1 VKKNTVNPE
10 NIFCYLS
17 SLKSYSMCLCV
28 LFFILFSSL
37 RKGSDLTDMTPAR
50 LSATCWKTCPSITG
64 RITVLSQDPRKLYR
78 HRYATV
84 IINYYNTTMVDR
96 RKIRTVII
104 NNNNIIIYNRW
115 RICGVF
121 MVLLVVVVS
130 SSEGER
136 SAAVTTKCL
145 WKF

>member
-1 VKKNTVNPE
+1 
-10 NIFCYLS
+10 
-17 SLKSYSMCLCV
+17 MCLCV

-37 RKGSDLTDMTPAR
+37 RKESDLTDMTPAR

-64 RITVLSQDPRKLYR
+64 RITVLSQDPGKLYR

-96 RKIRTVII
+96 GKTRTVII

-115 RICGVF
+115 SGWGVF
-121 MVLLVVVVS
+121 MMLVMVVVVS
-130 SSEGER
+130 SSGER
-136 SAAVTTKCL
+136 GLQSPQRNVCEHSKQVVHFYL
-145 WKF
+145 YWY